1 MFRPQFGLPG
11 GLQRPPM
18 LPVALQRL
26 AIVSDWYQS
35 CMVSSPGMFS
45 CTSVPGPLRVVL
57 TLLTLVLEASI
68 LELLDASIASSIPSR
83 RFVPCRRFRGLDGK
97 SGPLGGVTKTTAEQ
111 SETDSEGA
119 L

>member
-35 CMVSSPGMFS
+35 CMVSSPGMSS

-57 TLLTLVLEASI
+57 ALLTLVLEAII
-68 LELLDASIASSIPSR
+68 LELLDASIVPSIPSR
-83 RFVPCRRFRGLDGK
+83 RFVPSRRFPWPRWVRAAR
-97 SGPLGGVTKTTAEQ
+97 SAASRRRRRTK
-111 SETDSEGA
+111 
-119 L
+119 

>member
-1 MFRPQFGLPG
+1 MVFRPQFGLPG

-35 CMVSSPGMFS
+35 CMVSSPGMSS

-57 TLLTLVLEASI
+57 ALLTLVLEAII
-68 LELLDASIASSIPSR
+68 LELLDASI
-83 RFVPCRRFRGLDGK
+83 VP
-97 SGPLGGVTKTTAEQ
+97 PLGGVTKTTPNK
-111 SETDSEGA
+111 SETDSEGGTLA
-119 L
+119 DDAPRFSA

>member
-1 MFRPQFGLPG
+1 VFRPQFGLPG

-35 CMVSSPGMFS
+35 CMVSSPGMSS

-68 LELLDASIASSIPSR
+68 LELLDASIVPSIPSC
-83 RFVPCRRFRGLDGK
+83 RFVPPCRFRGLDG
-97 SGPLGGVTKTTAEQ
+97 
-111 SETDSEGA
+111 
-119 L
+119 